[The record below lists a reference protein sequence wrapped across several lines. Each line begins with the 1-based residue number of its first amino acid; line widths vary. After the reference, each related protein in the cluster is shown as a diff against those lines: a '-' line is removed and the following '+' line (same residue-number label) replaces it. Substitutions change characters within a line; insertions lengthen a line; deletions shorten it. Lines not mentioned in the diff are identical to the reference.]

1 MQATIRGGALPESTK
16 LMLTGSTQSSKLGGG
31 PPAVQMRERLD
42 ICVGVRMESVGGRL
56 RGVLNSEPLE
66 QPKSLSPT
74 DWMRSAR
81 DLNTIMG
88 GDLAAW
94 DAVKSALMLQA
105 QYVQIKGRGRHFLQ
119 NASQPLFPPASSANY
134 REMSRCLHRTVDSST
149 VVLPQRSLQ

>member
-1 MQATIRGGALPESTK
+1 MIVRGGEFSELWAAAEKGISYVDLQATERGGALPESTK

-31 PPAVQMRERLD
+31 PPAVQRRERLD
-42 ICVGVRMESVGGRL
+42 ICVGVRIESVRGRL

-81 DLNTIMG
+81 DWNTIMG
-88 GDLAAW
+88 GDSAAW

-105 QYVQIKGRGRHFLQ
+105 QYVQMK
-119 NASQPLFPPASSANY
+119 
-134 REMSRCLHRTVDSST
+134 
-149 VVLPQRSLQ
+149 

>member
-1 MQATIRGGALPESTK
+1 
-16 LMLTGSTQSSKLGGG
+16 MLTGSTQSSKLGGG

-42 ICVGVRMESVGGRL
+42 ICVGVRIESVGGRL

-119 NASQPLFPPASSANY
+119 NAAPFSA
-134 REMSRCLHRTVDSST
+134 CLVRQ
-149 VVLPQRSLQ
+149 LPRNESMFTPHGRLLNRGAPSA

>member
-1 MQATIRGGALPESTK
+1 
-16 LMLTGSTQSSKLGGG
+16 
-31 PPAVQMRERLD
+31 MRERLD
-42 ICVGVRMESVGGRL
+42 ICVGVRIESVGGRL

-119 NASQPLFPPASSANY
+119 CVSPFFPPSSANY
-134 REMSRCLHRTVDSST
+134 REMSRCFLRTLDSST